1 MSHWYGSKS
10 LASAKPP
17 ILEPPLCY
25 PVCHGDPAA
34 LALWDRPFHKLQHFT
49 DEVDVGVHQLKAL
62 DLGLGGSCV
71 A

>member
-1 MSHWYGSKS
+1 MVRS
-10 LASAKPP
+10 LWLLQNHLYW
-17 ILEPPLCY
+17 ILMEPPLCY

-49 DEVDVGVHQLKAL
+49 DEVDVGVYQLKAL